1 MASFELNCKV
11 VFPLLAPFTMHL
23 PSLNSD
29 EAIAPSKTTTFTS
42 DSFKFSNVNFTSF
55 SSLSFIVKEAQ
66 INVFKAQV
74 RVLEKQYGVEA
85 TEKLFEKMK
94 EQVEEEKKRA
104 KR

>member
-1 MASFELNCKV
+1 MEVQPYAEYKEI
-11 VFPLLAPFTMHL
+11 PKH
-23 PSLNSD
+23 
-29 EAIAPSKTTTFTS
+29 SKDKRPITIQIFGPTTKEGMEEF
-42 DSFKFSNVNFTSF
+42 
-55 SSLSFIVKEAQ
+55 KEAQ

-74 RVLEKQYGVEA
+74 RVLEKQYGGEA